1 MSPHA
6 DARDAAADAFGP
18 KLLAWWAHM
27 TTQDAEGMRVLEEV
41 RGGIAAWEKRDRW
54 APLLH
59 AGTRDE
65 AARTIFDQILAGNIP
80 SDVVYED
87 DVRLRADPPTPYTH
101 S

>member
-6 DARDAAADAFGP
+6 DARDAAADALGP

-59 AGTRDE
+59 AGARDE

-87 DVRLRADPPTPYTH
+87 DVRLRADPPAP
-101 S
+101 